1 MTSGLQEAAG
11 AYGITWP
18 FDLSVMGQFTSAVQT
33 WDPASGAPVGYPAQS
48 VVLETANGFKWM
60 FSIVFDSAST
70 GVVTSVGITHG
81 NDLIWAASGTGTY
94 AGQLS
99 IGAIFS
105 GDDTFVGNSFSNWF
119 SGDGGN
125 DTIDGGAGTDGMF
138 FQEASTMFSV
148 ARSGSGLLL
157 SGPYGTDTLI
167 NMERLSFSDES
178 IAFDLNGP
186 AGQAYRLYQAALD
199 RAPDPGGL
207 GYYIDKLEHGWSEHD
222 IAIGFI
228 HSPEFLSR
236 FGTDLTDLQYI
247 QQLYQNV
254 LHREGEAAGVAYHLN
269 ALQTGQVDR
278 EQLLVNFSESPENQA
293 DLVGAMQDGMVY
305 WPVLG

>member
-60 FSIVFDSAST
+60 YSIVFDSAST
-70 GVVTSVGITHG
+70 GVVSS
-81 NDLIWAASGTGTY
+81 A
-94 AGQLS
+94 
-99 IGAIFS
+99 
-105 GDDTFVGNSFSNWF
+105 
-119 SGDGGN
+119 GGN
-125 DTIDGGAGTDGMF
+125 DTSDGGAGTDGMF
-138 FQEASTMFSV
+138 FQEASTTFSV

-254 LHREGEAAGVAYHLN
+254 LHREGEAAGVAYHLD

-305 WPVLG
+305 WPVQG